1 MIYSDFQGKKLSLL
15 GFGTMRLPL
24 MQDGSGEVDEEEVG
38 RMVRYAADRGI
49 NYYDTAYPYHNAK
62 SEIIIGKALKQLPR
76 DSYYL
81 ATKYPGHQISASY
94 DPAETFEEQLRK
106 CDVEYFDFYLLHNV
120 YENSIGTYTDPK
132 WGIVDYF
139 MEQRKLGRIKHL
151 GFSTHGLQ
159 DTLAAFLD
167 RYGDVMEFCQI
178 QLNYMDWTLQDAKA
192 KYELLTKRGIPVWVM
207 EPVRGGRLAE
217 LSEDAMEKLKG
228 FRPGESTASWAFR
241 WLQGLPNVRM
251 ILSGMSNMEQMEDN
265 VHTFE
270 ERKPLTESENQ
281 ALLEIAEGMK
291 NSVPCTACRYCCA
304 DCPKKLDI
312 PKLLSLYNEM
322 RFSPSMNVG
331 MTIDALAEDGRPAAC
346 IGCGRCAKICPQKIN
361 IPEAMEEFS
370 GLLDK
375 TPHWAD
381 LCRQREEAARKL
393 RETQLS

>member
-24 MQDGSGEVDEEEVG
+24 MRDGSGEVDEEEVS
-38 RMVRYAADRGI
+38 RMVRYAADHGI

-94 DPAETFEEQLRK
+94 NPAETFEEQLRK

-132 WGIVDYF
+132 WGIADYF
-139 MEQRKLGRIKHL
+139 MEQKKIGRIKHL

-159 DTLAAFLD
+159 DTLTAFLD

-192 KYELLTKRGIPVWVM
+192 KYELLAKRGIPVWVM
-207 EPVRGGRLAE
+207 EPVRGGRLAD
-217 LSEDAMEKLKG
+217 LSEDAKAKLKR
-228 FRPGESTASWAFR
+228 FRPGESAASWAFR
-241 WLQGLPNVRM
+241 WLQGLPDVRM
-251 ILSGMSNMEQMEDN
+251 ILSGMSSMEQMEDN

-270 ERKPLTESENQ
+270 ERKSLTEAENQ

-331 MTIDALAEDGRPAAC
+331 MTIDALAEDGRPTAC

-361 IPEAMEEFS
+361 IPEAMKEFS
-370 GLLDK
+370 GLLDR

-381 LCRQREEAARKL
+381 LCRQREETARKL
-393 RETQLS
+393 REAQLS